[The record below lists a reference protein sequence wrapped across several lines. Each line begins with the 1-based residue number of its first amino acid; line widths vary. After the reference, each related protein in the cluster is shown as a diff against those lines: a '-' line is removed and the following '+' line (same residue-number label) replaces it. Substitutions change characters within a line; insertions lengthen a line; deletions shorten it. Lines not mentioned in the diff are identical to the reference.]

1 MDKSVQGSTIIGI
14 MLLKK
19 NISFIFPHPV
29 NGPTG
34 GYKVVYEYANRLVAD
49 GHKVNIVYSGSLF
62 WKKKSLYYKLTN
74 CVRYIQHILKGYSGR
89 RWFALD
95 KRAKEHLTLSLNYC
109 HVPKSDIYICT
120 SPYTAMYVKDY
131 PTDKKYYFI
140 QGYENW
146 GGLTDEKLRE
156 TYHYPL
162 KKIVISDW
170 LAKIMQEE
178 GCSYTVIKNGFDF
191 EYFKQSIGIEDRE
204 RYSIAMMYSNNA
216 LKGCEYGLEALR
228 IVKGQYPNA
237 KIRMFGLCERPT
249 GLADEYEYNQ
259 APDKNTLNRI
269 YNESAIFIGTSNSE
283 GWGLTI
289 GEAMICG
296 AAVVCTDNA
305 GYREM
310 AKDGENALISPVKN
324 AEALARNII
333 KLFENDTLRQ
343 QIAKNGNE
351 FIKQFSW
358 DNSYKKL
365 VETLGIQ

>member
-1 MDKSVQGSTIIGI
+1 MS
-14 MLLKK
+14 

-49 GHKVNIVYSGSLF
+49 GHKVNIIYSGSLF
-62 WKKKSLYYKLTN
+62 WKKKSAYYKLTN
-74 CVRYIQHILKGYSGR
+74 CVRYIQHLIKGYSGR
-89 RWFALD
+89 KWFALD
-95 KRAKEHLTLSLNYC
+95 KRVKEHLTLSLNYR

-120 SPYTAMYVKDY
+120 SPYTAMYVKEY

-146 GGLTDEKLRE
+146 GGLTNEKLHE

-170 LAKIMQEE
+170 LAKIMQKE
-178 GCSYTVIKNGFDF
+178 GCDYTVIKNGFDF
-191 EYFKQSIGIEDRE
+191 EYFKQSIGVEERK

-216 LKGCEYGLEALR
+216 LKGCKYGLEALR
-228 IVKGQYPNA
+228 IVKEQYPYI
-237 KIRMFGLCERPT
+237 KITLFGLCERPVD
-249 GLADEYEYNQ
+249 LPHDYEYWQN
-259 APDKNTLNRI
+259 PDKNTLNRI
-269 YNESAIFIGTSNSE
+269 YNESAIFLGTSNSE

-305 GYREM
+305 GYLEM
-310 AKDGENALISPVKN
+310 ARNGENAFVSPIEN
-324 AEALARNII
+324 AQGLAENII
-333 KLFENDTLRQ
+333 KLFENDALRQ

>member
-1 MDKSVQGSTIIGI
+1 MDRSVQGSTIIGI

-29 NGPTG
+29 DGPTG

-62 WKKKSLYYKLTN
+62 WKKKSPYYKLTN
-74 CVRYIQHILKGYSGR
+74 CVRYIQHLIKGYSGR
-89 RWFALD
+89 KWFALD
-95 KRAKEHLTLSLNYC
+95 KRVKEHFTLSLNYR

-120 SPYTAMYVKDY
+120 SPHTAMYVKEY

-140 QGYENW
+140 QDYENW
-146 GGLTDEKLRE
+146 GCATDERLRK

-178 GCSYTVIKNGFDF
+178 GCNYTVIKNGFDF
-191 EYFKQSIGIEDRE
+191 NFFKKSIDIDKKKRFTVSMLYRVAKQKGCRYGFKALDIVKQSYPQLEVYLFGTDDKPQELPVWYTYFKS
-204 RYSIAMMYSNNA
+204 
-216 LKGCEYGLEALR
+216 
-228 IVKGQYPNA
+228 
-237 KIRMFGLCERPT
+237 
-249 GLADEYEYNQ
+249 
-259 APDKNTLNRI
+259 PDKETLNKI
-269 YNESAIFIGTSNSE
+269 YNEASIYMGCSTVE
-283 GWGLTI
+283 GWGLPI

-310 AKDGENALISPVKN
+310 AKDGETALVSPIED
-324 AEALARNII
+324 AQGLANNII
-333 KLFENDTLRQ
+333 KLLKDDALRQ

-365 VETLGIQ
+365 IETLGIQ

>member
-1 MDKSVQGSTIIGI
+1 MKCKI
-14 MLLKK
+14 
-19 NISFIFPHPV
+19 ISFIFPHPV

-34 GYKVVYEYANRLVAD
+34 GYKVVYEYANRLVGD
-49 GHKVNIVYSGSLF
+49 GHNVNIIYSGSLF

-74 CVRYIQHILKGYSGR
+74 CVRYVQHILKGYSGR
-89 RWFALD
+89 KWFALD
-95 KRAKEHLTLSLNYC
+95 KRVKEHLTFSLNYR

-146 GGLTDEKLRE
+146 GGVTDNILRA

-162 KKIVISDW
+162 KKIVVSDW

-178 GCSYTVIKNGFDF
+178 GCDYTVIKNGFDF
-191 EYFKQSIGIEDRE
+191 EYFKQSIGIEERE
-204 RYSIAMMYSNNA
+204 RYSVAMMYSNNA
-216 LKGCEYGLEALR
+216 LKGCEYGLKALG
-228 IVKGQYPNA
+228 IVKEQYPNA
-237 KIRMFGLCERPT
+237 KIKMFGLCEKPA
-249 GLADEYEYNQ
+249 GLPDEYEYSQ
-259 APDKNTLNRI
+259 VPDKNTLNRI
-269 YNESAIFIGTSNSE
+269 YNESAIFLGTSNSE

-296 AAVVCTDNA
+296 VAVVCTDNA

-310 AKDGENALISPVKN
+310 AKDGDTALISPVKN
-324 AEALARNII
+324 AEALAGNII
-333 KLFENDTLRQ
+333 KLFENDALRQ
-343 QIAKNGNE
+343 QIAKSGNE

-358 DNSYKKL
+358 DKSYQQLK
-365 VETLGIQ
+365 ETLEIL